1 MENSSLMKKSYS
13 RYAFSAIMFLV
24 AAVIVQLFNNI
35 VLTNVLP
42 QSFTDSSIFAFLNII
57 VPEYFVGFPVLII
70 LITLVFK
77 MDKKA
82 PEKNKFGFGK
92 FIVGLFMMIG
102 AVGVGA
108 VIGAAVNFAIVLP
121 FGVEFGNSN
130 ALANLMSGSNAFF
143 RILTVG
149 ILAPIVEELVFR
161 KFLIDRV
168 VKYGEWVAIITS
180 GLMFGL
186 FHGNFSQFF
195 FATLI
200 GGIFAY
206 IYIRTG
212 KVWITIVYHMI
223 LNLATSVVTTTL
235 LGMVDYEAVA
245 KYGEISK
252 QVLVNPNDTAL
263 QAEMTEAMMASIP
276 YLILCAWFIFLI
288 CLIVV
293 GIVVWII
300 VLAKKKIKVQP
311 TEAQVEKGM
320 KYAWGNVGMIIFII
334 GTVAL
339 FVFNYLA
346 MILPAIKG

>member
-1 MENSSLMKKSYS
+1 MENSELMKKSYS
-13 RYAFSAIMFLV
+13 KYAFSAIMFLV

-35 VLTNVLP
+35 VLTNILP
-42 QSFTDSSIFAFLNII
+42 ESFTKSSIFSFLNII
-57 VPEYFVGFPVLII
+57 IPEYFVGFPILII
-70 LITLVFK
+70 LIMLVFK

-92 FIVGLFMMIG
+92 FIVVLFMMIG

-108 VIGAAVNFAIVLP
+108 VIGSVVNFAIVLP
-121 FGVEFGNSN
+121 FGVKFANSN
-130 ALANLMSGSNAFF
+130 ALANMMNGSSAFW

-149 ILAPIVEELVFR
+149 ILAPIVEEFVFR

-206 IYIRTG
+206 VYIRTG
-212 KVWITIVYHMI
+212 KIWITIIYHML

-235 LGMVDYEAVA
+235 LGMADYEAVNR
-245 KYGEISK
+245 YSELSK
-252 QVLVNPNDTAL
+252 QVLANPSDTAL

-276 YLILCAWFIFLI
+276 YILLCLWFIFLI
-288 CLIVV
+288 FLAIV

-300 VLAKKKIKVQP
+300 VLAKKKIQVQP

-320 KYAWGNVGMIIFII
+320 KYAWGNIGMIIFII
-334 GTVAL
+334 GTVGL
-339 FVFNYLA
+339 FIANYLT
-346 MILPAIKG
+346 MIIPAIKG